1 MATKNNRR
9 TIVTKKLLKTAL
21 MELMQEKQFS
31 HITIKELCERAD
43 LNRTTFYLHYTN
55 LEVLLSEIEEAAA
68 QETLEYIHNIQDSND
83 EVAQITIFLNHIKN
97 NSSFFRTLLC
107 NNPNGV
113 FRDTFLNNLM
123 NSTRETMTTYKT
135 PSQTYYGQTFIMA
148 GSLDVITK
156 WMEDDFEMPVD
167 ALANLLF
174 KMTSSVVS
182 GIKGA

>member
-55 LEVLLSEIEEAAA
+55 LEILLNEIEGETAHK
-68 QETLEYIHNIQDSND
+68 TLEYIHNIQDSND
-83 EVAQITIFLNHIKN
+83 EVSQITIFLNYIKD
-97 NSSFFRTLLC
+97 NSSLFRTLLC

-135 PSQTYYGQTFIMA
+135 PSQTYYVQTFIMT
-148 GSLDVITK
+148 GSLNVVTK
-156 WMEDDFEMPVD
+156 WIDDDFEMPVD
-167 ALANLLF
+167 SLADLIF
-174 KMTSSVVS
+174 KMTRSVVS
-182 GIKGA
+182 GMKGA

>member
-55 LEVLLSEIEEAAA
+55 LEILLSEIEEETT
-68 QETLEYIHNIQDSND
+68 QRTLEYIHNIQGSSD
-83 EVAQITIFLNHIKN
+83 EIPQMHLFLNYIKE
-97 NSSFFRTLLC
+97 NSALFRTLLC
-107 NNPNGV
+107 NNPNGA
-113 FRDTFLNNLM
+113 FRDTFISNLM
-123 NSTRETMTTYKT
+123 DSTRETMTKYKT
-135 PSQTYYGQTFIMA
+135 PNQTYYVQTFIMS
-148 GSLDVITK
+148 GSVNVVTK
-156 WMEDDFEMPVD
+156 WIEDDFEMPVD
-167 ALANLLF
+167 ALANLIF

>member
-9 TIVTKKLLKTAL
+9 TIVTKKMLKTAL
-21 MELMQEKQFS
+21 MELMLEKQFS

-55 LEVLLSEIEEAAA
+55 LDILLNEIEEATA

-83 EVAQITIFLNHIKN
+83 EVTQITIFLNYIKE
-97 NSSFFRTLLC
+97 NSSLFRTLLC

-123 NSTRETMTTYKT
+123 DSTRETMTTYKS
-135 PSQTYYGQTFIMA
+135 PSQTYYVQTFIMA
-148 GSLDVITK
+148 GSLNVVTK
-156 WMEDDFEMPVD
+156 WIEDGFEMPVD
-167 ALANLLF
+167 YLANLIF
-174 KMTSSVVS
+174 KMTRSVAS
-182 GIKGA
+182 GIKGV